1 MLLILAKQERKSN
14 IELLRI
20 LAMALI
26 VMSHFAVHSG
36 FVFAT
41 ADWSWKR
48 LFIQCT
54 ALGSVGVDI
63 FVLISG
69 FFLSQQS
76 FRLQKFCRL
85 MGQIWFYLL
94 AVLLVAWLTGFS
106 PVTKTLLRQSLLPLW
121 LVHWFAYVY
130 IILYLLFSFIN
141 RAISAF
147 SEPLLRK
154 LLFLLT
160 VLWSLMPFL
169 LHSDMGYS
177 ILGWFIYLYLL
188 GAYFRL
194 YPERSGA
201 LSKHA
206 LPITLAGLALLIGR
220 FAVLDLIVAYKG
232 VPQPI
237 DFSGLEPNVPYIL
250 MMSVG
255 LFLWLKKRPIKTIP
269 WVNQIAATM
278 FGVYLI
284 HDHPLVREW
293 LWKTFFHNADRIG
306 SNTFFLVWIIEII
319 FVLTICGF
327 FDYLRQRFFE
337 KALFAYANPF
347 IQRLEMRFF
356 GIK

>member
-1 MLLILAKQERKSN
+1 MSSILVKRERKSN

-20 LAMALI
+20 VAMALI

-36 FVFAT
+36 FAFAA

-69 FFLSQQS
+69 FFLIQQG
-76 FRLQKFCRL
+76 FRFQKFCRL
-85 MGQIWFYLL
+85 IGQIWFYLL
-94 AVLLVAWLTGFS
+94 AVLLIAWLTGFA

-130 IILYLLFSFIN
+130 ILLYLLFPFIN
-141 RAISAF
+141 RAVSSF
-147 SEPLLRK
+147 SEPMLRK
-154 LLFLLT
+154 LLLLLT
-160 VLWSLMPFL
+160 GLWSLMPFL

-194 YPERSGA
+194 YPEKSEA

-206 LPITLAGLALLIGR
+206 LLIVLVGFALLISR
-220 FAVLDLIVAYKG
+220 FAVLDLIVAHEG
-232 VPQPI
+232 TPQPI
-237 DFSGLEPNVPYIL
+237 DFSGLDPNVPYIL

-255 LFLWLKKRPIKTIP
+255 LFLWLKKRPMGTIP
-269 WVNQIAATM
+269 WINRIASTM

-293 LWKTFFHNADRIG
+293 LWKTLFHNVDRIG
-306 SNTFFLVWIIEII
+306 SNTFLLFWIIEII
-319 FVLTICGF
+319 SVLTVCGF
-327 FDYLRQRFFE
+327 FDALRQRFFE
-337 KALFAYANPF
+337 KPFFAYASPI
-347 IQRLEMRFF
+347 IQKLKRRFF
-356 GIK
+356 GIQ